1 MKVDN
6 VNIHNPHNVDLSKI
20 TIKGDGALHI
30 GPGAEI
36 RQGTILEFGS
46 GILKIGRNSVI
57 GYMSFM
63 QITGEIDIGA
73 GTLIGPHC
81 DIIASKHTVIPG
93 KNTVEL
99 PLQRGK
105 VTIGDNIWIG
115 AHCTINCGVTIGD
128 SSIIGANSFV
138 NKSIVPGDKGP
149 CVYGGVPAKFIKYVK
164 DMK

>member
-1 MKVDN
+1 MKIAN
-6 VNIHNPHNVDLSKI
+6 VNVHNPHNVNLDGV
-20 TIKGDGALHI
+20 TIVGSGALHL

-46 GILKIGRNSVI
+46 GILKIGKNSVI
-57 GYMSFM
+57 GYMNFM
-63 QITGEIDIGA
+63 QIAGEIDIGA

-81 DIIASKHTVIPG
+81 DIIASRHTIVYG

-99 PLQRGK
+99 PLIRGK
-105 VTIGDNIWIG
+105 VDIGDNVWVG
-115 AHCTINCGVTIGD
+115 AHCTINCGVRIDD

-138 NKSIVPGDKGP
+138 NKNVPIGNKGP
-149 CVYGGVPAKFIKYVK
+149 CVYGGVPAKFIKHVK